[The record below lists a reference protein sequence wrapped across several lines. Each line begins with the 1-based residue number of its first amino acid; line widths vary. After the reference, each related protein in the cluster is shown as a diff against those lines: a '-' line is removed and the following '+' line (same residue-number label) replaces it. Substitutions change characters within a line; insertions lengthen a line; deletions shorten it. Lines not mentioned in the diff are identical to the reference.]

1 VSNDQSGG
9 NTGSTGATDSASN
22 EGLDPEV
29 QEALRRPGPIDDPN
43 LGGST
48 TSSWSGD
55 AGPDPG
61 GIVGPSGENGE
72 GS

>member
-1 VSNDQSGG
+1 MSNDQSGSS
-9 NTGSTGATDSASN
+9 TSSTGATDSANSGDLN
-22 EGLDPEV
+22 PEV
-29 QEALRRPGPIDDPN
+29 QEALSHPGPIDDPN

-61 GIVGPSGENGE
+61 GVVGPSGENGE